1 MRIIISNKIRCKRCG
16 DVIES
21 KSHYDLE
28 KCSCGLC
35 CVDGGKDYVRRVIR
49 TTEDGKYA
57 DYCEELSEWVEV
69 PDPNDDDGTYMNKT
83 HRLEAHSNLWV
94 LLYPLADIY

>member
-1 MRIIISNKIRCKRCG
+1 MHICKLGNRKMRIIISNKIRCKRCG

-28 KCSCGLC
+28 RCSCGLC

-49 TTEDGKYA
+49 TTEGGKYA

-69 PDPNDDDGTYMNKT
+69 PDPNDDDGT
-83 HRLEAHSNLWV
+83 
-94 LLYPLADIY
+94 

>member
-1 MRIIISNKIRCKRCG
+1 MSLSLKASRCSYVFGNRDLK
-16 DVIES
+16 S
-21 KSHYDLE
+21 SHYDLE

-49 TTEDGKYA
+49 TTEGGKYA

-69 PDPNDDDGTYMNKT
+69 PDPNDDDGT
-83 HRLEAHSNLWV
+83 
-94 LLYPLADIY
+94 

>member
-1 MRIIISNKIRCKRCG
+1 MHICKLGNRKMRIIISNKIRCKRCG

-49 TTEDGKYA
+49 TTEDGKYV

-69 PDPNDDDGTYMNKT
+69 PDPNDDDGT
-83 HRLEAHSNLWV
+83 
-94 LLYPLADIY
+94 

>member
-49 TTEDGKYA
+49 TTEGGKYA
-57 DYCEELSEWVEV
+57 DYCEASRAMPHGCRVPLSGIRGRRLRV
-69 PDPNDDDGTYMNKT
+69 PRRAFSP
-83 HRLEAHSNLWV
+83 
-94 LLYPLADIY
+94 

>member
-1 MRIIISNKIRCKRCG
+1 MLGCTSVNWETERCELLYRTKS
-16 DVIES
+16 VANAVETSS
-21 KSHYDLE
+21 KAKAINDLE

-49 TTEDGKYA
+49 TTEGGKYA

-69 PDPNDDDGTYMNKT
+69 PDPNDDDGT
-83 HRLEAHSNLWV
+83 
-94 LLYPLADIY
+94 